1 MTHNSSH
8 RLSRRSY
15 WIDSTQDVSTYPNLI
30 SETFN
35 GVSVDVAVVGA
46 GIAGLTAAYQLAK
59 SGKTVAVID
68 AGAIAAGV
76 SGHTTAKVTS
86 LHQLIYA
93 QLVKDLGEDKAR
105 LYAEANQT
113 AVEFVA
119 QLVEREQ
126 IDCDFSRQTAYTFA
140 ESADQLQAVRD
151 EIGAAQKLGLPAS
164 FVTETPLP
172 FPVLGA
178 VAFDQQAQF
187 HPRRYLAHLA
197 GAIAANPDNS
207 VFEHSRVVEIN
218 EGKPCQ
224 IVTTQ
229 GTIHAKDALVTTN
242 LPFLDQ
248 GLFFAKASARRS
260 YIIAAPIEGDRAP
273 QGMFIGTGKGYRSIR
288 TTPYQDGQQ
297 LLLIGGEGHK
307 TGSDEAT
314 EERFERLED
323 YARSRFG
330 VRDIAYRWSS
340 QDFVSFDKVPY
351 VGKLTPMTHHLY
363 VATGFSLWGMSNGTA
378 AGLVLANTILGLE
391 NPWADLYDS
400 LRATPFVTAD
410 SLKNNLETGIHW
422 VGDRLKPLQHQSF
435 DDVAVGEGKLIT
447 IDGKQLAAYRD
458 EAGQIHAVSPVCTH
472 LGCIVNW
479 NSAEKSWD
487 CPCHGGRFSC
497 NGEVLHGPPV
507 ENLEVY
513 PVSTTEI
520 IETR

>member
-1 MTHNSSH
+1 MTQHSNST
-8 RLSRRSY
+8 RSF
-15 WIDSTQDVSTYPNLI
+15 WIDSTRDLSPYPNLI

-35 GVSVDVAVVGA
+35 GVTVDVGIVGA

-93 QLVKDLGEDKAR
+93 QLIKDLGEDKAR

-151 EIGAAQKLGLPAS
+151 ELEAAQKLGLPAS
-164 FVTETPLP
+164 FVTETSLP

-197 GAIAANPDNS
+197 RAIAADSRNYI
-207 VFEHSRVVEIN
+207 FEYSRVLEIN
-218 EGKPCQ
+218 EGEPCQ
-224 IVTTQ
+224 VVTAQ
-229 GTIHAKDALVTTN
+229 GTIHAKDVLVTTN

-248 GLFFAKASARRS
+248 GLFFAKSYAKRS

-273 QGMFIGTGKGYRSIR
+273 QGMFIGTGEGYRSIR
-288 TTPYQDGQQ
+288 TTPYQDRL

-314 EERFERLED
+314 EERFERLEE

-330 VRDIAYRWSS
+330 VREIAYRWSS

-378 AGLVLANTILGLE
+378 AGLVLANTLLGVE

-435 DDVAVGEGKLIT
+435 DDVAVGEGKLVT
-447 IDGKQLAAYRD
+447 ISGKQLAAYRD

-479 NSAEKSWD
+479 NDAEKSWD
-487 CPCHGGRFSC
+487 CPCHGGRFGC
-497 NGEVLHGPPV
+497 DGKVLHGPPV
-507 ENLEVY
+507 QDLEAF
-513 PVSTTEI
+513 PVSTA
-520 IETR
+520 ETVNTR

>member
-1 MTHNSSH
+1 MTHHSH
-8 RLSRRSY
+8 STHSY
-15 WIDSTQDVSTYPNLI
+15 WIDSTRDVLSYPNLI

-35 GVSVDVAVVGA
+35 GVTVDVAVVGA
-46 GIAGLTAAYQLAK
+46 GIAGLTAAYQLAQ

-93 QLVKDLGEDKAR
+93 QLIQDLGEDKAR

-151 EIGAAQKLGLPAS
+151 EVEAARKLGLPAS
-164 FVTETPLP
+164 FVTKTSLP
-172 FPVLGA
+172 FPIAGA
-178 VAFDQQAQF
+178 VAFDRQAQF
-187 HPRRYLAHLA
+187 HPCRYLAHLA
-197 GAIAANPDNS
+197 QAIAADSCNY
-207 VFEHSRVVEIN
+207 VFENSRVMEIN
-218 EGKPCQ
+218 EGEPCQ
-224 IVTTQ
+224 VVTAQ
-229 GTIHAKDALVTTN
+229 GTIHAKDVLVTTN

-248 GLFFAKASARRS
+248 GLFFAKSYARRS

-273 QGMFIGTGKGYRSIR
+273 QGMFIGTGEGYRSIR
-288 TTPYQDGQQ
+288 TTPYQDRQ

-314 EERFERLED
+314 EERFERLEE

-330 VRDIAYRWSS
+330 VREIAYRWSS

-378 AGLVLANTILGLE
+378 AGLVLANTLLGVE

-400 LRATPFVTAD
+400 LRATPFVTPD

-435 DDVAVGEGKLIT
+435 DDVAVGKGKLVT
-447 IDGKQLAAYRD
+447 IDGKQFAAYRD
-458 EAGQIHAVSPVCTH
+458 DAGQIHAVSPVCTH

-479 NSAEKSWD
+479 NDAEKSWD
-487 CPCHGGRFSC
+487 CPCHGGRFGC
-497 NGEVLHGPPV
+497 DGKVLHGPPV
-507 ENLEVY
+507 QDLEFF
-513 PVSTTEI
+513 PVFTA
-520 IETR
+520 ETVNTR